1 MTAKR
6 QDYIE
11 GTTQDTSMR
20 ELLFDHL
27 KNEDEATI
35 RMIYFFVINLKKKTK

>member
-6 QDYIE
+6 QNIE

-20 ELLFDHL
+20 ELLLDHL

-35 RMIYFFVINLKKKTK
+35 RMIYFFVINLKKQTK